1 MIRGAVRR
9 PAVLIFAA
17 LALAGCATPKAVPPS
32 APGAP
37 PSVAIP
43 AAPPHG
49 EPEGYVNL
57 PAAQLRAAFGAP
69 AFVRRDGVTEM
80 WRYDGTACR
89 AFFFLYGDG
98 AARAVRH
105 VETLPRG
112 ADSAV
117 DAACLTALRVS
128 PAPPSLFPK

>member
-1 MIRGAVRR
+1 LNRR
-9 PAVLIFAA
+9 IAILFAT
-17 LALAGCATPKAVPPS
+17 LALAGCATPKAAPPAVP
-32 APGAP
+32 GV

-49 EPEGYVNL
+49 EPEGYANL
-57 PAAQLRAAFGAP
+57 PAAQLRTAFGAP

-98 AARAVRH
+98 ASRVVRH

-112 ADSAV
+112 ANSAV
-117 DAACLTALRVS
+117 DPACLTALRAS
-128 PAPPSLFPK
+128 PKTS

>member
-1 MIRGAVRR
+1 VNRR
-9 PAVLIFAA
+9 IAVLFAA
-17 LALAGCATPKAVPPS
+17 LALAGCATPKVAPPLV
-32 APGAP
+32 PGAP
-37 PSVAIP
+37 PTVAIP

-57 PAAQLRAAFGAP
+57 PAAQLRTAFGAP
-69 AFVRRDGVTEM
+69 AFVRHDGVTDM

-112 ADSAV
+112 TDSAV
-117 DAACLTALRVS
+117 DPACLTALRIT